1 MSGGILLL
9 LSEINMPKIDMWEIK
24 HRPSTIDQYIFQ
36 NDSERQSVEGYI
48 ANKSFPHLLLAGHH
62 GTGKTSLAYLL
73 KRELEISDSD
83 FLVINASDE
92 NSVDTVRTKIKNFIS
107 SYAMSAFKIV
117 FLDEADSLTPNAQDA
132 LRNMMEEYAD
142 NARFILTCNKPAKI
156 MNALKSRCRFIE
168 FKSLDRDN
176 FTARLVNILQD
187 ENVVFKLKVL
197 NQYIDAFFPDCRKTI
212 QMLQHGTR
220 DGKLRALDEISDD
233 SKQTEIYVKIADL
246 MAANQYM
253 QLREFLSTN
262 LNDNEWEDL
271 YRFLYESLNEI
282 GKFAKDDKKWLAGT
296 VIIADHLY
304 KHSIVADPEINAFA
318 MFIRL
323 GEV

>member
-1 MSGGILLL
+1 
-9 LSEINMPKIDMWEIK
+9 MPKIDMWEIK
-24 HRPSTIDQYIFQ
+24 HRPSTIDDYIFQ
-36 NDSERQSVEGYI
+36 NESEREAIESYI
-48 ANKSFPHLLLAGHH
+48 TNKSFPHLLLAGHH

-73 KRELEISDSD
+73 KNELEISDSD

-107 SYAMSAFKIV
+107 SYALSPFKIV
-117 FLDEADSLTPNAQDA
+117 FLDEADLLTQSAQGA
-132 LRNMMEEYAD
+132 LRNMMEDYAD

-156 MNALKSRCRFIE
+156 MNALKSRCRFVE

-176 FTARLVNILQD
+176 FTARLVKILQ
-187 ENVVFKLKVL
+187 EEQVVFKLKIL

-212 QMLQHGTR
+212 QMLQHGSVE
-220 DGKLRALDEISDD
+220 GKLRPLDELSDD
-233 SKQTEIYVKIADL
+233 SKQTEMYVKIADL

-253 QLREFLSTN
+253 QLRDYISAN
-262 LNDNEWEDL
+262 VNDDEWESL

-282 GKFAKDDKKWLAGT
+282 GKFSKDDKKWLAGT

-304 KHSIVADPEINAFA
+304 KHAIVADPEINAFA

-323 GEV
+323 GEI